1 MNILVF
7 ASKYVGLKSIEY
19 LISEYNSD
27 SYTIVITDNDDIQI
41 KKILES
47 KGISHLNI
55 DKFYN
60 SLNKDLK
67 FDWLLN
73 LWGSHIFKTDIL
85 DKIENT
91 LNIHPS
97 FLPFAKGKDPIVWT
111 IQNSYSAGV
120 TLHKITK
127 EIDSGGIFYQEKLDY
142 HHPITGYELY
152 EKILELSI
160 DTFKKKWPII
170 RSNPAITQQNDE
182 SHKIYSRKDLLK
194 NQTKEFGDESINE
207 AILWLLSHDFS
218 KNEEVGKDS
227 YTAQIKINDKIY
239 YATLKLKEKN

>member
-19 LISEYNSD
+19 LISEYDSD
-27 SYTIVITDNDDIQI
+27 KYTIVITENDDINI
-41 KKILES
+41 KQFLKS
-47 KGISHLNI
+47 KGINYLNF
-55 DKFYN
+55 DGFYN

-73 LWGSHIFKTDIL
+73 LWGGHIFTKDIL
-85 DKIENT
+85 NKIENT

-97 FLPFAKGKDPIVWT
+97 LLPFAKGKDPIVWT
-111 IQNSYSAGV
+111 IQNGYSAGV
-120 TLHKITK
+120 TLHQITK
-127 EIDSGGIFYQEKLDY
+127 EIDSGNIYYQEKLDY

-152 EKILELSI
+152 EKILKLSI
-160 DTFKKKWPII
+160 DVFKKEWPII
-170 RSNPAITQQNDE
+170 RSNPTVTQQNDK
-182 SHKIYSRKDLLK
+182 SYKAYSRKDLLE
-194 NQTKEFGDESINE
+194 NQTKKFDDKSINK

-218 KNEEVGKDS
+218 KNKEIGKDS

-239 YATLKLKEKN
+239 NATLKLEEKN